1 MNGGLGG
8 WTLHEQIALAAE
20 VHVDPATAKAIAD
33 EVAALRAKLAPGPQ
47 QVTVAGIRGATD
59 PYADMSVADAATL
72 HAYETGQ

>member
-8 WTLHEQIALAAE
+8 WTLHEQIEAAAAW
-20 VHVDPATAKAIAD
+20 HVDPKTATAIAD
-33 EVAALRAKLAPGPQ
+33 EVAALRAKLAPRR
-47 QVTVAGIRGATD
+47 QVTVAGVRGATD

>member
-33 EVAALRAKLAPGPQ
+33 EVAALRAKLAPRQ

-59 PYADMSVADAATL
+59 PYADMSVADAAAL